1 MINKSYRWKLVTDDG
16 NLKEPVITLD
26 DNEHTEISINN
37 TENFRNETT
46 ALKVL
51 EYHYKKHPNA
61 IIMDDDNL
69 ALVSY
74 YKYSRDYDINTEEDI
89 RKLNALMM
97 KGKNNH

>member
-26 DNEHTEISINN
+26 DYERTEIGINN
-37 TENFRNETT
+37 AENFRGKTE
-46 ALKVL
+46 AVKVL
-51 EYHYKKHPNA
+51 EYYYKKHPNA

-89 RKLNALMM
+89 RKFNALMM